1 MPVAGTN
8 DRYLRSEVA
17 IPIAYEKMEP
27 NLIWGDIIKNVKEES
42 NAFIYQYDSTGKSSD
57 SKKKTP
63 PPQTIGGKFPEL
75 DISRPTVTSGLLD
88 SNGFS
93 IRLTREVIRQ
103 AAGRN
108 EIMRAYETAGFWLAE
123 WINNAQIT
131 AMTGGATTPTW
142 TPTTTWDSATATPV
156 EDLRKFKYCMRREG
170 YPYRLT
176 DVYIHVDNYSEL
188 EGYLASLDVNAPKQ
202 QSVFGMPAS
211 GDSVYI
217 PIAGANIHG
226 LDSGITEGYVFG
238 MDRNNPGAET
248 HYYVDPQFSIVRVP
262 YSTIVNGS
270 KVSKSVPNIGIHFSQ
285 YTEDDTHDTVMQ
297 FWVEQRTVVNRAYAL
312 LYDSGI

>member
-1 MPVAGTN
+1 MVSGTN
-8 DRYLRSEVA
+8 DRYLRSNVA

-27 NLIWGDIIKNVKEES
+27 NLIFGDIIKNVKEES
-42 NAFIYQYDSTGKSSD
+42 NAFIYSYDSAGKSGD

-63 PPQTIGGKFPEL
+63 PTHTIGGKFPEL
-75 DISRPTVTSGLLD
+75 DISRPSVTSGLLD

-93 IRLTREVIRQ
+93 IRLKREVVRQ

-123 WINNAQIT
+123 WINTQQIS
-131 AMTGGATTPTW
+131 AMTSGATTPTW
-142 TPTTTWDSATATPV
+142 TPTAVWSAANATPV
-156 EDLRKFKYCMRREG
+156 EDLRLLKYQMRREG

-176 DVYIHVDNYSEL
+176 DCYVHTDNYGEL
-188 EGYLASLDVNAPKQ
+188 EGYLASVDINATKQ
-202 QSVFGMPAS
+202 NTIFGTPSAT
-211 GDSVYI
+211 DKVYI
-217 PIAGANIHG
+217 PIAGCNVTG
-226 LDSGITEGYVFG
+226 LDSGITEGYILG

-248 HYYVDPQFSIVRVP
+248 HYYVDPEFSIVKVP
-262 YSTIVNGS
+262 YKTLENGNV
-270 KVSKSVPNIGIHFSQ
+270 VSKSVPNIGIHFNQ
-285 YTEDDTHDTVMQ
+285 YTENDSHDTIMQ